1 MRELADQMDS
11 AAEALGV
18 ERAAELRD
26 HVAALRSVQSRQVI
40 EEGSGDLDIVAAIL
54 EAGLICVHILFIRQG
69 RVLGSRSFYPK
80 ANLVESEADV
90 LTQFLPQF
98 YLGQGR
104 EIPREIITSHPMVDA
119 DVLDWKGVV

>member
-11 AAEALGV
+11 AAEALEF

-26 HVAALRSVQSRQVI
+26 QITALRSVQSRQVI

-69 RVLGSRSFYPK
+69 RVLGSRSFYHK

-90 LTQFLPQF
+90 LTLFLPKF
-98 YLGQGR
+98 YLWLGR
-104 EIPREIITSHPMVDA
+104 VLTQVIITLHHLV
-119 DVLDWKGVV
+119 VLYMIV